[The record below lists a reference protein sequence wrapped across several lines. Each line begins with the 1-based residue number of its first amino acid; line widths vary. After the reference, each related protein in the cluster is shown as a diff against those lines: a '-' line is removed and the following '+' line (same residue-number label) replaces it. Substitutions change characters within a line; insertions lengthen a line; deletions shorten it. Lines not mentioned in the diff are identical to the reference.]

1 MWCKLSAITDLPL
14 CGMFSSNLL
23 GTNLDIFLLD
33 KLVTLRL
40 ISFGEEIK
48 WYYVKKV
55 KQEVELESAS
65 YIQPLAMLAERVI
78 MCGF

>member
-1 MWCKLSAITDLPL
+1 M
-14 CGMFSSNLL
+14 
-23 GTNLDIFLLD
+23 DIFLLD